1 MHSKHTNKNGEDIL
15 DSPKSMKRRKG
26 KGSISGSPT
35 RRSPEKARPYHA
47 PHLNKPVL

>member
-1 MHSKHTNKNGEDIL
+1 MHSIQTNKNGDDTLE
-15 DSPKSMKRRKG
+15 SPKSVKRG
-26 KGSISGSPT
+26 KGSVSNSPT

>member
-1 MHSKHTNKNGEDIL
+1 MMHSIQTNKNGDDTLE
-15 DSPKSMKRRKG
+15 SPKSVKGG
-26 KGSISGSPT
+26 KGSVNGSPT

>member
-1 MHSKHTNKNGEDIL
+1 MMHSIQTNKNGDGTLE
-15 DSPKSMKRRKG
+15 SPKSVKEG
-26 KGSISGSPT
+26 KGSVVGSPT